1 MWEDRNDTSE
11 ETSVAPP
18 ARRPSPAHRPSRRN
32 DIVEASIRVFAR
44 YGYADASIQDIAVE
58 AGVAPTAVYYH
69 FAGKEDLFDVAL
81 RRIMETV
88 TAVVR
93 ATRADDE
100 PGDVDALGHVI
111 EAVWDWLDAHPDE
124 NQLLHH
130 HLPGVT
136 SQARVLQQEFEAIH
150 VARGF
155 AYLAKPPPATRNRRS
170 AIAEHATASLAVRT
184 LNSLVIL
191 VHPLRSE
198 EGPIARHRP
207 RDVRAALVEV
217 AQRIVS
223 LS

>member
-1 MWEDRNDTSE
+1 M
-11 ETSVAPP
+11 VPP
-18 ARRPSPAHRPSRRN
+18 ARRASPAHRPSRRN
-32 DIVEASIRVFAR
+32 DIVHASIRVFAR
-44 YGYADASIQDIAVE
+44 QGYADASIQDIAAE

-88 TAVVR
+88 TSVVR
-93 ATRADDE
+93 AARADDE
-100 PGDVDALGHVI
+100 PGDAESLGHVI

-150 VARGF
+150 VQRAF
-155 AYLAKPPPATRNRRS
+155 AYLATDGSRRSRRS
-170 AIAEHATASLAVRT
+170 ATADHATASLAVRT

-217 AQRIVS
+217 AERIVS
-223 LS
+223 VS

>member
-1 MWEDRNDTSE
+1 VN
-11 ETSVAPP
+11 
-18 ARRPSPAHRPSRRN
+18 
-32 DIVEASIRVFAR
+32 ASIRVFAR
-44 YGYADASIQDIAVE
+44 QGYADASIQDIAAE

-93 ATRADDE
+93 GARADDE
-100 PGDVDALGHVI
+100 PGDVEALGHVI

-136 SQARVLQQEFEAIH
+136 SQARVLQKEFEAIH
-150 VARGF
+150 VERGY
-155 AYLAKPPPATRNRRS
+155 AYLTKQPRTRNHRS
-170 AIAEHATASLAVRT
+170 AIADHATASLAVRT